1 MKKPIRQ
8 TGFAL
13 LFSVACVFLGTAAHA
28 QRISALSGDGLS
40 SLCHKESKR
49 AACGAYLAGV
59 VDGAAWSQSF
69 GALVGNR
76 PATAFCLP
84 VGIKGIQV
92 RSLVVGWLAGH
103 ESAANQPAGRAVY
116 QALHDNYTCPTG
128 MAGMYVEQRA
138 EAQNISS
145 LPGRGLVS
153 MCTHDSGLLAC
164 DGYLAGTMDSEVWA
178 RNYSTVEG
186 VHTPVAFCVPKE
198 IRGAQLR
205 ALVVGWFAGHDDAM
219 NEPAGRGIYRALHDN
234 YPCSSTVRP
243 IVSAPVGQSGDGR
256 Q

>member
-1 MKKPIRQ
+1 MKPIRQ
-8 TGFAL
+8 TGLVL
-13 LFSVACVFLGTAAHA
+13 LLGVVCMFLGTAAHA
-28 QRISALSGDGLS
+28 QRISSLSGVELGD
-40 SLCHKESKR
+40 LCRKESKR
-49 AACGAYLAGV
+49 EACGSYLAGV

-69 GALVGNR
+69 GTLMGAR

-84 VGIKGIQV
+84 SGIKGIQV

-103 ESAANQPAGRAVY
+103 ENAASQPAGRAVY

-153 MCTHDSGLLAC
+153 MCTHESGLLAC
-164 DGYLAGTMDSEVWA
+164 DGYLAGTMDSEVWS

-205 ALVVGWFAGHDDAM
+205 ALVVGWYAGHEDAL

-234 YPCSSTVRP
+234 YPCSSTIRP
-243 IVSAPVGQSGDGR
+243 IASVQSGGR
-256 Q
+256 GQ

>member
-1 MKKPIRQ
+1 MTPVQK

-13 LFSVACVFLGTAAHA
+13 LLGAACMFFGTAAHA
-28 QRISALSGDGLS
+28 QRISSLSGIELGD
-40 SLCHKESKR
+40 LCRKESKR
-49 AACGAYLAGV
+49 AACGSYLAGV

-69 GALVGNR
+69 GALVGAR

-84 VGIKGIQV
+84 AGIKGIQV

-103 ESAANQPAGRAVY
+103 ETAASQPAGRAVY
-116 QALHDNYTCPTG
+116 QALHDNYACPTG

-153 MCTHDSGLLAC
+153 MCTHESGMLAC

-205 ALVVGWFAGHDDAM
+205 ALVVGWYAGHEDAL

-234 YPCSSTVRP
+234 YPCASTVRP
-243 IVSAPVGQSGDGR
+243 VAPAPVVQSEDNR